1 MYGTAVKKNL
11 SFGVILLLKRGCRQF
26 HLLML
31 ASHTL
36 TAKELSKMTAKL
48 FIGLNKQRNKA
59 WLMDISHVE
68 YIGLLV
74 IQSTAD
80 RGFGYA
86 CMARQFPDCDFSHT
100 IGVSQAQAGS
110 LQTELCSR

>member
-1 MYGTAVKKNL
+1 MNIREEIRAARGGDIVALEKIAWRYHIGDGVRKSEKNL

-36 TAKELSKMTAKL
+36 TAKELSKMIARL

-68 YIGLLV
+68 YIGYM
-74 IQSTAD
+74 D
-80 RGFGYA
+80 
-86 CMARQFPDCDFSHT
+86 M
-100 IGVSQAQAGS
+100 
-110 LQTELCSR
+110 E